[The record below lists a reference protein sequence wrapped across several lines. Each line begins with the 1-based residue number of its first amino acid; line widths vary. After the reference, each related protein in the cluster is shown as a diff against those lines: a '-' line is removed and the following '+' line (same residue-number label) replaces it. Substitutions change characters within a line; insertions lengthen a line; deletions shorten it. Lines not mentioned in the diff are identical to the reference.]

1 MYEQE
6 RWVLHRCLF
15 MPRLRWFISKMFVYV
30 PTLVINIK
38 DVCLSLTG
46 GRGRRRR
53 SRGSRRSWTTGRT
66 TATSTI
72 SPSDLDQCSWIE
84 NHNIQLS
91 QLSHLLIPKLL
102 LDLGRSEYRYSY
114 INYLTFWYQT
124 VQCIPISPS
133 DISQCSVSQ
142 KFFTILNAM
151 NTHAMNTSTSD
162 LNQLR
167 SSYKPG
173 LPYTSFE

>member
-1 MYEQE
+1 MKQMNDSLSSGWEE
-6 RWVLHRCLF
+6 GGGNPGKGSAHVWARKVSL
-15 MPRLRWFISKMFVYV
+15 LRWFILKMFVY
-30 PTLVINIK
+30 LNRWEREKEEIK
-38 DVCLSLTG
+38 RKQEKLDDRQDYSYLNYLAFWS
-46 GRGRRRR
+46 R
-53 SRGSRRSWTTGRT
+53 SVQ
-66 TATSTI
+66 
-72 SPSDLDQCSWIE
+72 LSWIP
-84 NHNIQLS
+84 

-114 INYLTFWYQT
+114 INYLPFWYQT

-173 LPYTSFE
+173 LPDTSFE